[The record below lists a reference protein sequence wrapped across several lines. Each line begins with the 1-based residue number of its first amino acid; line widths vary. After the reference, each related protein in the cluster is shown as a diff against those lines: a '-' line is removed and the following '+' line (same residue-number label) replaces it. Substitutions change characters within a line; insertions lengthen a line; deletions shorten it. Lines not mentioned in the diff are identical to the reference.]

1 MQFFLTHAR
10 FPNFNSNSWNG
21 RWIYV
26 GRNYLTMKTW
36 EQRLVGE
43 RISLKELIQKESVK
57 QRPPILDW
65 IARQREA
72 NDDSLHWW
80 MTDLAGRNNMS
91 SRFFDDIIHIAA
103 LKSWVDQNI
112 FYQDEILVICEDSYL
127 LATIEVNL
135 KSRIKVRSL
144 LGWQIILLLESGY
157 YILRGFATLARQI
170 LHFWKHYHAAR
181 ASRPSNLQTPHGE
194 VYLIHQCLDDKALIK
209 DGPLACRYFT
219 VLPQWLE
226 EQGKQVYRLPWL
238 FNISLPLDKVYQKLR
253 DSSCLIPEDW
263 LTWRDY
269 LTAFWFGFQ
278 GVFRLK
284 KDVKYENLDLY
295 YLMYRQQWLELQ
307 SSPTKA
313 SFYLWSFVLIHLKQ
327 ISFLNYIC
335 FFEKV
340 PAEFVQPFIWRTEC
354 QKNSSSK
361 FFGYY
366 HSLVTRDYL
375 AYHNFPGETESLV
388 FPDVIITNG
397 NLARSVLIDQGLN
410 PEKVR
415 SGPALRQQ
423 FSPRASDG
431 NYNALAVLLS
441 LDLQAVAETLD
452 KLSDYIDWMN
462 DQNIAVILKPHPMSR
477 KENILT
483 QMKWTDLP
491 QGWQWFDGEMVD
503 VLKKAR
509 CCITMATSSIFDVLL
524 LGCIAL
530 TLERE
535 LTTAWNN
542 ADLLETEFPILK
554 SLSHRHLHQ
563 RLEEIFVTSRQRYD
577 QEFANI
583 RETLLAGL
591 NPVSDSTLSLFL

>member
-1 MQFFLTHAR
+1 MRFFLTHAR

-157 YILRGFATLARQI
+157 YILRGFASLARQI

-181 ASRPSNLQTPHGE
+181 ASRPSNLQTPYGE
-194 VYLIHQCLDDKALIK
+194 AYLIHQCLDDKALIK

-238 FNISLPLDKVYQKLR
+238 FNISLPLDKVYRKLR
-253 DSSCLIPEDW
+253 ESSCFIPDDW
-263 LTWRDY
+263 VTWRDY
-269 LTAFWFGFQ
+269 IVALWDGFKTTLAICHSIEYESFNFD
-278 GVFRLK
+278 VLVIHERLK
-284 KDVKYENLDLY
+284 QLSVGFSVSQFFLYKPALVNWGNHLTSLVSITHYES
-295 YLMYRQQWLELQ
+295 MQPER
-307 SSPTKA
+307 
-313 SFYLWSFVLIHLKQ
+313 
-327 ISFLNYIC
+327 
-335 FFEKV
+335 
-340 PAEFVQPFIWRTEC
+340 VQPYFCRINE
-354 QKNSSSK
+354 KLSSK
-361 FFGYY
+361 CVGYY
-366 HSLVTRDYL
+366 HSLVSSDFL
-375 AYHNFPGETESLV
+375 AYHTPLGEIQSKV

-397 NLARSVLIDQGLN
+397 NLARSVLIERGLDSK
-410 PEKVR
+410 KVQ

-423 FSPRASDG
+423 FSSRASDG
-431 NYNALAVLLS
+431 NHNALAVLLS

-462 DQNIAVILKPHPMSR
+462 DQNIAVIIKPHPMSR

-491 QGWQWFDGEMVD
+491 QGWQWCDGEMVD

-509 CCITMATSSIFDVLL
+509 CCITMATASIFDVLL
-524 LGCIAL
+524 SGCIAL
-530 TLERE
+530 SLDRD
-535 LTTAWNN
+535 LTTAWNY

-554 SLSHRHLHQ
+554 SVSDKHLHQ

-591 NPVSDSTLSLFL
+591 NPVSDSTLALFL